1 MQVEGGLV
9 GQPNTAM
16 VTILSDPTD
25 LPKISFQTSQYEV
38 TEGEGSISV
47 TVQRKGGDIT
57 QQSEVLVVSKR

>member
-1 MQVEGGLV
+1 
-9 GQPNTAM
+9 M